1 MPENIQTIYSAYA
14 TGKGVAYDSLGR
26 LVTATASATATS
38 TLSNTDAF
46 SNAQIIADDIARQN
60 AEHDTTLINTFLND
74 LVSDTV
80 PDADATT
87 KGKIQLSGDLGG
99 TSSAPTIPGLLL
111 KASINNPTFTGIVSG
126 ITQSMV
132 GLSNVDNTSDL
143 SKPVSTSTQSA
154 LDLKA
159 PISNPTF
166 TGSVSGITKSMVGLS
181 NVDNTSDLSKP
192 ISTSTQ
198 AELDLKKTFIIN
210 HPLDDSK
217 YLVHACLEGPEAGI
231 YYRGDG
237 EITNN
242 ESTYY
247 YFTKIC

>member
-143 SKPVSTSTQSA
+143 SKP
-154 LDLKA
+154 
-159 PISNPTF
+159 
-166 TGSVSGITKSMVGLS
+166 
-181 NVDNTSDLSKP
+181 